1 MEKIIDCTHVK
12 TSPSDRYKIDYDPS
26 DLWSDKKG
34 LVLNEIQNKIP
45 SVYKCHVNS
54 PSDLYFT
61 NKGLIFCSGEML
73 FKKESNFETFLSELE
88 REFQIEKLEISGRL
102 QVLCEQFKLDQDF
115 NDEMILVYGRCKS
128 LEIVKKINDIYLK
141 TSKEERETF
150 NISLHSYYLD
160 ETNRIRWSENLLCD
174 EFVPKKYYIPYI
186 DTDEMFDQFFNGDEN
201 ILILV
206 GKSGVGKS
214 KLASLGMKWLS
225 ENRNNTAV
233 VASVKNPEILASE
246 EFWISIKNEN
256 TDLVLLDDLDFMLN
270 SRTDERSQSDV
281 LKNKFLSSFLT
292 FTDGFRKNKIK
303 FIITTNQ
310 EFKDID
316 NAILRKGRLFDVLE
330 LRDLTFDEA
339 KEVCKE
345 ENIENDFLQKKS
357 ICASDLAHEITIRKK
372 SYIKKDYLKDKSVSK
387 KNNITSKIGF

>member
-1 MEKIIDCTHVK
+1 MEKIIDCTHVE
-12 TSPSDRYKIDYDPS
+12 TLPSDRYKIDYDPS
-26 DLWSDKKG
+26 DLWTDNKG
-34 LVLNEIQNKIP
+34 LELTEKIP

-73 FKKESNFETFLSELE
+73 FKKESAFETFLSELE

-115 NDEMILVYGRCKS
+115 NDEMIIVYGKCKS
-128 LEIVKKINDIYLK
+128 LEVVKKINEIYLK
-141 TSKEERETF
+141 TTKEERETF

-233 VASVKNPEILASE
+233 VASVKNPEILANE
-246 EFWISIKNEN
+246 EFWISIKNEY

-316 NAILRKGRLFDVLE
+316 TAILRKGRLFDVLE
-330 LRDLTFDEA
+330 LRELTFEEA

-372 SYIKKDYLKDKSVSK
+372 AYIKKDYLKDKSVSK

>member
-1 MEKIIDCTHVK
+1 MEKIIDC
-12 TSPSDRYKIDYDPS
+12 SDIKIDASEYRYKDTGIS
-26 DLWSDKKG
+26 IGRSW
-34 LVLNEIQNKIP
+34 ETKIP
-45 SVYKCHVNS
+45 TTSNYQCNMSS
-54 PSDLYFT
+54 PLDLYFA
-61 NKGLIFCSGEML
+61 NKGFIFQTGELL
-73 FKKESNFETFLSELE
+73 FKKESTFETFLSELE
-88 REFQIEKLEISGRL
+88 KEYPSERVGTSRQLQFISEEFRL
-102 QVLCEQFKLDQDF
+102 VWYF
-115 NDEMILVYGRCKS
+115 NDEMFILYGDCKS
-128 LEIVKKINDIYLK
+128 IDVVKRINEIYEKV
-141 TSKEERETF
+141 TKEERDFF
-150 NISLHSYYLD
+150 NISLHTYYLD
-160 ETNRIRWSENLLCD
+160 ETNRIRWSENLICD
-174 EFVPKKYYIPYI
+174 EFMPKKYYIPYI
-186 DTDEMFDQFFNGDEN
+186 DTDEMFEQFFNGDEN

-214 KLASLGMKWLS
+214 KLASLGMKWIS
-225 ENRNNTAV
+225 EHKRETAV
-233 VASVKNPEILASE
+233 VASAKNPEILANE
-246 EFWISIKNEN
+246 EFWISLKNDY

-330 LRDLTFDEA
+330 LRDLTFEEA

-357 ICASDLAHEITIRKK
+357 ICASDLAHEISIRKK
-372 SYIKKDYLKDKSVSK
+372 SFIKKEYLKDKSISK
-387 KNNITSKIGF
+387 KNNFNSKIGF